1 MSGQSQP
8 WAPRVAAGGHSGP
21 RAEGL
26 GGGVQA
32 LVRAWQ
38 ELPAGASGA
47 PVVDLHRRVRWL
59 ARQARRGGW
68 RRLED
73 LASTLGVALE
83 PCARGGRPI
92 TQELHAILSGYV
104 YSLERGDFLGVTE
117 PEGPP
122 QSVPS
127 TGEVFCLGILAAM
140 GAGLGAQMRQYG
152 YRLRAFDTLEAL
164 IQAVSRRAPEAI
176 LVDMEVAAVLGSVE
190 RTVAA
195 LRDHLERGVPVLV
208 AGRHD
213 RAGERLR
220 VVRSGADG
228 FLVKPLDCHEL
239 VDRLDQ
245 AARRADAES
254 TTVAIVQ
261 RDATEAGCLAET
273 LERAGMRTSVVAEP
287 LRLPEV
293 LDHSST
299 DLIVLDMDLPG
310 CTGLELAQLVR
321 QYPQHAGV
329 PIVFLADATAPDRR
343 LDALGLGADDFLERP
358 MEPGQLVRALG
369 IRAARARGLRELM
382 LTDNL
387 TGLLNHSRVKEQLRV
402 EVARAGREHRPL
414 AFAMLDL
421 DGFKGVNDTHGHA
434 VGDRVI
440 KTLARVL
447 QRGLRR
453 SDFIGRYGGEEF
465 AVILPGATAGEA
477 RQRLDRLR
485 DSFGAIEHGGRGGAF
500 SVSFSGGV
508 AELRPGQAAEELTV
522 AADRALYAAKRA
534 GRNRLVTSR
543 GSL

>member
-1 MSGQSQP
+1 MSGPSQP
-8 WAPRVAAGGHSGP
+8 QPPPVAAEGPSGP
-21 RAEGL
+21 REEGIE
-26 GGGVQA
+26 GDVQA
-32 LVRAWQ
+32 LVRAWH
-38 ELPAGASGA
+38 ELPGRASGA
-47 PVVDLHRRVRWL
+47 PVVDLHRRVGWL
-59 ARQARRGGW
+59 AQQAHQAGCRQ
-68 RRLED
+68 LED
-73 LASTLGVALE
+73 VASTLAVALE
-83 PCARGGRPI
+83 PCAREGRPI

-104 YSLERGDFLGVTE
+104 YSLERGDFLGVAETD
-117 PEGPP
+117 GPAQP
-122 QSVPS
+122 VPS

-152 YRLRAFDTLEAL
+152 YRLRGFDTLEAL
-164 IQAVSRRAPEAI
+164 IQAVSRRQPEAL
-176 LVDMEVAAVLGSVE
+176 LVDMEVAAVLGSLE
-190 RTVAA
+190 RLVRE
-195 LRDHLERGVPVLV
+195 LRDHLQRGVPVLV

-213 RAGERLR
+213 AAAERLR

-228 FLVKPLDCHEL
+228 FLVKPLDCHDL

-254 TTVAIVQ
+254 TAVAIVQ

-273 LERAGMRTSVVAEP
+273 LQRAGMRTSVVAEP
-287 LRLPEV
+287 LQLPDV

-299 DLIVLDMDLPG
+299 DLIILDMDLPG
-310 CTGLELAQLVR
+310 CTGLELAQVVR

-343 LDALGLGADDFLERP
+343 LDALALGADDFIVRP
-358 MEPGQLVRALG
+358 IEPGQLVRALE

-387 TGLLNHSRVKEQLRV
+387 TGLLNHSRIKEQLRV
-402 EVARAGREHRPL
+402 EVARVGRDHRPL
-414 AFAMLDL
+414 TFAMLDL

-485 DSFGAIEHGGRGGAF
+485 QSFGAIEHGGRSGAF
-500 SVSFSGGV
+500 TVSFSGGV
-508 AELRPGQAAEELTV
+508 AQLRPGQAAEELTV

-534 GRNRLVTSR
+534 GRNRLVTAR

>member
-1 MSGQSQP
+1 MSGRSQP
-8 WAPRVAAGGHSGP
+8 QSPRVAYEGPSGP
-21 RAEGL
+21 REAGL
-26 GGGVQA
+26 GGDIQA
-32 LVRAWQ
+32 LVRAWN
-38 ELPAGASGA
+38 ELPGRASGA

-59 ARQARRGGW
+59 ALQAHQAGCRQ
-68 RRLED
+68 LED
-73 LASTLGVALE
+73 VASTLAVALE
-83 PCARGGRPI
+83 PCARAGRPI

-104 YSLERGDFLGVTE
+104 YSLERGDFLGVAETD
-117 PEGPP
+117 GPP
-122 QSVPS
+122 QPVPA

-152 YRLRAFDTLEAL
+152 YRLRGFDTLEAL
-164 IQAVSRRAPEAI
+164 IQAVSRRPPEAL
-176 LVDMEVAAVLGSVE
+176 LVDMEAAAVLGSLDRLVGE
-190 RTVAA
+190 
-195 LRDHLERGVPVLV
+195 LRDHLQRGVPVLV
-208 AGRHD
+208 ASRHD
-213 RAGERLR
+213 AAAERLR
-220 VVRSGADG
+220 VVRAGADG
-228 FLVKPLDCHEL
+228 FLVKPLDCHDL

-254 TTVAIVQ
+254 TAVAIVQ

-273 LERAGMRTSVVAEP
+273 LQRAGMRASVVAEP
-287 LRLPEV
+287 LQLPEV
-293 LDHSST
+293 LDHNST

-310 CTGLELAQLVR
+310 CTGLELAQVVR

-329 PIVFLADATAPDRR
+329 PIVFLADATVPDRR
-343 LDALGLGADDFLERP
+343 LDALALGADDFLVRP
-358 MEPGQLVRALG
+358 MEPGHLVRALA

-387 TGLLNHSRVKEQLRV
+387 TGLLNHSRIKEQLRV
-402 EVARAGREHRPL
+402 EVARAGRDHRPL

-447 QRGLRR
+447 QGGLRR

-485 DSFGAIEHGGRGGAF
+485 ESFGAIEHGGRCGAF
-500 SVSFSGGV
+500 TVSFSGGV
-508 AELRPGQAAEELTV
+508 AQLRAGQASEELTV

-543 GSL
+543 TSL